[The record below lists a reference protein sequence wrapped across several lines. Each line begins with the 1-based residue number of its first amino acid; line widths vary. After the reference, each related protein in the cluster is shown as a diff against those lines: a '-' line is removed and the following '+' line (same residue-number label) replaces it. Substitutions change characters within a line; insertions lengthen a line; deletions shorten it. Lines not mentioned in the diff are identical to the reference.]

1 MMSPEE
7 IRSVEFRE
15 AVHGYKPSDVDA
27 LLEQVALSI
36 QVGQEPRAAIE
47 VAHLHKTLRGYQT
60 DQVDTILSELSG
72 IPKEVAPW
80 AAPQAGQHFGS
91 GTVQPLADVPDAW
104 LVPKAHHRLEV
115 LLRPRGVVRIVRI
128 GTMGRMDPILWP
140 LSWLVHWCFYRRQWD
155 VEVVEIPEGWRSVL
169 DIDSVVWSVTCRSKQ
184 EAVAERDRIVDR
196 IERLASSGSDLP

>member
-1 MMSPEE
+1 MSPEE

-15 AVHGYKPSDVDA
+15 ALHGYRPSDVDA

-36 QVGQEPRAAIE
+36 QAGQEPRAVIE
-47 VAHLHKTLRGYQT
+47 TARLHRAFRGYSM
-60 DQVDTILSELSG
+60 DEVDTVLSDLSG

-80 AAPQAGQHFGS
+80 AAPLVGQHFGS
-91 GTVQPLADVPDAW
+91 GTVQPLAVVPDAW

-115 LLRPRGVVRIVRI
+115 LMRPRGVVRIVRI

-140 LSWLVHWCFYRRQWD
+140 LGWLVHWCFYPRQWH

-169 DIDSVVWSVTCRSKQ
+169 GSDSVVWSATCQSKQ
-184 EAVAERDRIVDR
+184 EAVAERNRVMDRID
-196 IERLASSGSDLP
+196 RLASSASDHS